1 MNLNLKTIGS
11 CILGVSILFSQT
23 LWGDSV
29 IFAAEKKRDY
39 IKETSFRTNNILDYS
54 NNSSLTKE
62 YEDEQYPFT
71 LKIPTIWMDH
81 MYVNRDQFDEVAKG
95 TISFVASIGG
105 GKYPICSI
113 LIFDNTPEVIDYI
126 ESGPL
131 KKLDE
136 TENLIYVYTRASQ
149 YPIEYYENKN
159 FKTIYDNV
167 YNETSNVMNSF
178 KLHSSVM

>member
-11 CILGVSILFSQT
+11 CTLVVGILLSQT
-23 LWGDSV
+23 FWGDSV
-29 IFAAEKKRDY
+29 MFAAEKKRDY
-39 IKETSFRTNNILDYS
+39 IKQTSFKTNDILDYS
-54 NNSSLTKE
+54 YNSNLTKE

-81 MYVNRDQFDEVAKG
+81 VYVNRDQFDEIAKG

-105 GKYPICSI
+105 EKYPICSI

-131 KKLDE
+131 NKLNE
-136 TENLIYVYTRASQ
+136 TDNLIYVYNHASQ
-149 YPIEYYENKN
+149 YPVEYYENEN
-159 FKTIYDNV
+159 FKTIYDSI
-167 YNETSNVMNSF
+167 YNETSNVMKSF
-178 KLHSSVM
+178 KLHSSVK